1 MIRETIHYAGRVQGV
16 GFRYRTASLAK
27 LYAVSGSVRNLADGR
42 VKLVAEGDA
51 EDVELFVDAVQEA
64 MAENIQTVDSA
75 RSVGTGEFGD
85 PGTAG
90 AFRVVM

>member
-1 MIRETIHYAGRVQGV
+1 MIRETIHYSGRVQGV

-27 LYAVSGSVRNLADGR
+27 LYAVAGTVRNLPDGR

-51 EDVELFVDAVQEA
+51 EDVEAFVDAVQDSLDGHITA
-64 MAENIQTVDSA
+64 IDSA
-75 RSVGTGEFGD
+75 RSVGTGEMGEPGD
-85 PGTAG
+85 DG